1 MTTRRNFLKN
11 STMLAAGLGISPLL
25 ASAAPTVSHK
35 EETINGR
42 VNIAVIGV
50 GMGCRDLQGALTDNP
65 WVHCVGMCDV
75 NKVRLDE
82 QIVRFKKDFPNQ
94 TTSIKAYSDFREVLA
109 NKDIDG
115 VIIATPDHWHPYI
128 FAEAL
133 KAGKAIYVEKPVG
146 NSIPECHSMMD
157 FQKKYK
163 GVVTTGLWQTS
174 QRYFLA
180 ANEILKSGVLG
191 DVYKVQL
198 WLCQSTDPRPAVADS
213 PVPSTLDYNMW
224 LGPAPERPFNN
235 YRFRGWRGF
244 WDYGGGQQ
252 TDWGVHW
259 IDSAFDG
266 LKALGLCDREYP
278 EAVFSTAYKDPT
290 SFNETP
296 SCQTTIFQYKNF
308 HIEWA
313 QQVAHLYNRDQG
325 VAWVGSKATL
335 VCNREGYELI
345 PEKNREGELLTD
357 RAQLVGKF
365 EDGGIEAHATNWCKC
380 ILNKS
385 IETNSPI
392 EKGAFATIL
401 AHMANISYLTGTRV
415 VYDPQARK
423 YPDGGVHNFDG
434 KAYPMETHG
443 FADLCGWDVESVG
456 PDGVTL
462 ALESTPLTKFLYP
475 FDFTLLVNYNLEGNK
490 AAISLTVINEGDKPM
505 PFSFGYHPYFM
516 ASALENVDFDIKCA
530 TCSENAKGEQPA
542 APEKITLTRKEG
554 ADNTIRLLTGVQF
567 PMTFTDKGNGHKVTV
582 DADETFDKGV
592 LWQQDAENFVCMEP
606 WNGWANSVN
615 EEGRHEV
622 LDVDEAMTSEW
633 SITIEKV

>member
-82 QIVRFKKDFPNQ
+82 QIARFKKDFPNQ

-213 PVPSTLDYNMW
+213 PVPSTL
-224 LGPAPERPFNN
+224 
-235 YRFRGWRGF
+235 
-244 WDYGGGQQ
+244 
-252 TDWGVHW
+252 T
-259 IDSAFDG
+259 
-266 LKALGLCDREYP
+266 
-278 EAVFSTAYKDPT
+278 
-290 SFNETP
+290 
-296 SCQTTIFQYKNF
+296 
-308 HIEWA
+308 
-313 QQVAHLYNRDQG
+313 
-325 VAWVGSKATL
+325 
-335 VCNREGYELI
+335 
-345 PEKNREGELLTD
+345 
-357 RAQLVGKF
+357 
-365 EDGGIEAHATNWCKC
+365 
-380 ILNKS
+380 
-385 IETNSPI
+385 
-392 EKGAFATIL
+392 
-401 AHMANISYLTGTRV
+401 
-415 VYDPQARK
+415 
-423 YPDGGVHNFDG
+423 
-434 KAYPMETHG
+434 
-443 FADLCGWDVESVG
+443 
-456 PDGVTL
+456 
-462 ALESTPLTKFLYP
+462 
-475 FDFTLLVNYNLEGNK
+475 
-490 AAISLTVINEGDKPM
+490 
-505 PFSFGYHPYFM
+505 
-516 ASALENVDFDIKCA
+516 
-530 TCSENAKGEQPA
+530 
-542 APEKITLTRKEG
+542 
-554 ADNTIRLLTGVQF
+554 
-567 PMTFTDKGNGHKVTV
+567 
-582 DADETFDKGV
+582 
-592 LWQQDAENFVCMEP
+592 
-606 WNGWANSVN
+606 
-615 EEGRHEV
+615 
-622 LDVDEAMTSEW
+622 
-633 SITIEKV
+633 